1 MEYNL
6 EWDPAKTR
14 ENFRKHRVGFERAAQ
29 VFRDPNILSIEDEE
43 HSEQE
48 DRWVSIGRDESGN
61 LLVVIHTFRE
71 TEPQN
76 FTIRIISARKATRRE
91 AKQYSMR

>member
-6 EWDPAKTR
+6 EWDPAKAR

-48 DRWVSIGRDESGN
+48 ERWISMGRDERGN
-61 LLVVIHTFRE
+61 LLIVIHTFRE
-71 TEPQN
+71 TDPQN
-76 FTIRIISARKATRRE
+76 LTIRIISARKATPRE